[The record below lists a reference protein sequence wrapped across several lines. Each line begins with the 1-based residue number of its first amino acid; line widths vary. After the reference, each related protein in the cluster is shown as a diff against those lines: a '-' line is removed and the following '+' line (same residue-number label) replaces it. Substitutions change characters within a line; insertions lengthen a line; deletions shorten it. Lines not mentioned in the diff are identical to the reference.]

1 MSIMTPFDW
10 PAQILLH
17 LGAKMTDDEFFR
29 FCDLNGNFRFE
40 RTSSGDLVIMT
51 PTGGGSG
58 HRNAKLTSRIDAW
71 AEREGSGLV
80 FDSSTQFK
88 LPNGAIRSPDTSW
101 ILNSRWE
108 TLPEEDRER
117 VAEIVPDFAADLRS
131 PSDSLRGLQEKMLEY
146 MEVGVRLGL
155 LIDPHQK
162 VAYLYRPGQDVE
174 RIDDPNT
181 IDLSPELP
189 GCKLKMRGIW

>member
-1 MSIMTPFDW
+1 
-10 PAQILLH
+10 
-17 LGAKMTDDEFFR
+17 
-29 FCDLNGNFRFE
+29 
-40 RTSSGDLVIMT
+40 
-51 PTGGGSG
+51 
-58 HRNAKLTSRIDAW
+58 
-71 AEREGSGLV
+71 
-80 FDSSTQFK
+80 
-88 LPNGAIRSPDTSW
+88 
-101 ILNSRWE
+101 
-108 TLPEEDRER
+108 
-117 VAEIVPDFAADLRS
+117 
-131 PSDSLRGLQEKMLEY
+131 MLEY